1 MKLVLQRVKKASV
14 RVKGQETARIGKG
27 VLILIGV
34 QKGDSPEQAAKL
46 AQKVSQ
52 LRIFEDDEGKMNLP
66 VGTTGG
72 ELLVVSQFTLAADL
86 GKGNRPSF
94 DPAEAPEKAQRLIG
108 LFVEG
113 LKKTGLKVQEGSFG
127 TRMEVDLTN
136 EGPVTFLLE

>member
-1 MKLVLQRVKKASV
+1 MKLVLQRVKGASV
-14 RVKGQETARIGKG
+14 RVKGRETARIGKG

-52 LRIFEDDEGKMNLP
+52 LRIFEDEEGKMNLP
-66 VGTTGG
+66 VGTVEG
-72 ELLVVSQFTLAADL
+72 EVLVVSQFTLAADL
-86 GKGNRPSF
+86 RKGNRPSF
-94 DPAEAPEKAQRLIG
+94 DTAETPEKAQRLIE